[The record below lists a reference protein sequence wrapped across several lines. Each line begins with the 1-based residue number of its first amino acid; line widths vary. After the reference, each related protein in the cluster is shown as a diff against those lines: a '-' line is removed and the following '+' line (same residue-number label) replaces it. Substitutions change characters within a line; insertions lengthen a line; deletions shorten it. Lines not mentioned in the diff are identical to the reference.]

1 MGNSQSVDEFSK
13 VGYRVR
19 GVQPRSRGSAANL
32 LPFLIYLWLRM
43 AFPQSLRQAGP
54 GPAKGIWES
63 SVDYLRGTIEILAIK
78 QFPLGTLDA
87 LGSIVVNTLNGKW
100 LDCYHLY
107 CSSCTLIS
115 RTALRSST
123 SIELAE
129 NATFHSSAT
138 IATTAPFAISTHSAQ
153 SQPLSQDDIISVNAD
168 ASSE

>member
-63 SVDYLRGTIEILAIK
+63 SVDYLRGTIETAITCIAAVVLL
-78 QFPLGTLDA
+78 FPEQRFVA
-87 LGSIVVNTLNGKW
+87 PP
-100 LDCYHLY
+100 
-107 CSSCTLIS
+107 
-115 RTALRSST
+115 

-168 ASSE
+168 GIFGIGKRYLTRN